1 MGPLYPRQLI
11 TILFTGYAGYYGLSL
26 VSGSYAVLFVSLAA
40 HFSQFLFLKFFEG
53 PHIERVYGEKKPLA
67 ARIPLRTAPYNAA
80 SAKEAA
86 TPGGSVPEAMV
97 GGIHEPSGVASP
109 KSADHVELEPATP
122 SQTDGTTSAS
132 SEDESQIEH
141 SIRQAKVQSIRDD
154 VRLRRQTDEPERK
167 VTNLHDLHHRLFQK
181 DTVVFKVI
189 SSIVSETRTRLTPAL
204 QNLDPLRA
212 NDFLLIVAVTYGIV
226 PFLMPSTGPK
236 TTLALFYLNALAWR
250 LIHSFGLGA
259 LLSAQS
265 DSKWMVRHY
274 LKHYVH
280 SHSSDA
286 VYAAFSNWKVIYN
299 TSLVMT
305 YLSFG
310 VLCWKCYAPLGRD
323 WTAGTDLLRHV
334 LGVLLVALHIWTATS
349 SYAVLGPF
357 GWLYGDFFIDEYPHQ
372 LYYTGIY
379 RFLNNP
385 ERSMGSAAFFG
396 LVLIS
401 GSKLAL
407 SMAIISHAAHWIFLS
422 HVENPHMTKVCE
434 NCSGA
439 KNLELTQSQLYGQ
452 AAVSR
457 DGGVT
462 KNIKSIA
469 ERNAGILRAAQSHPK
484 FKEMQAE
491 LERVHKDASAKFEDF
506 VSRSRPRFEGMIEDT
521 KMLLEKSRDRL
532 LIVKV
537 GDDIATID
545 RSKYALRIL
554 PSKATGQPNRFMLG
568 EPLSVEWTA
577 PKNHSRRDWIGIYLV
592 SRFGGPAAASE
603 SRLVT
608 RISSQGRWVGVAEDE
623 WEGDVHTGS
632 PAKADVGAE
641 PSSSS
646 SSSDLVKGIATFRQT
661 KLPWVCGTYELRYH
675 HDAKHNVLARSTPLE
690 IYVDQPSNPV
700 TLDNVYPLLGR
711 LVTNALDSQYTHA
724 PRSQTG
730 RPEATDVPSG
740 RATDSDPDDFT
751 LWDLSQAKRIAG
763 AIKQAFGI
771 EYTPQVIVAEAN
783 VRRLASDIVEA
794 RRLLEPDFRPEFS
807 LDQ

>member
-1 MGPLYPRQLI
+1 M
-11 TILFTGYAGYYGLSL
+11 
-26 VSGSYAVLFVSLAA
+26 
-40 HFSQFLFLKFFEG
+40 
-53 PHIERVYGEKKPLA
+53 
-67 ARIPLRTAPYNAA
+67 
-80 SAKEAA
+80 
-86 TPGGSVPEAMV
+86 
-97 GGIHEPSGVASP
+97 
-109 KSADHVELEPATP
+109 
-122 SQTDGTTSAS
+122 
-132 SEDESQIEH
+132 
-141 SIRQAKVQSIRDD
+141 
-154 VRLRRQTDEPERK
+154 
-167 VTNLHDLHHRLFQK
+167 
-181 DTVVFKVI
+181 
-189 SSIVSETRTRLTPAL
+189 
-204 QNLDPLRA
+204 
-212 NDFLLIVAVTYGIV
+212 
-226 PFLMPSTGPK
+226 
-236 TTLALFYLNALAWR
+236 
-250 LIHSFGLGA
+250 
-259 LLSAQS
+259 LLSN
-265 DSKWMVRHY
+265 K
-274 LKHYVH
+274 
-280 SHSSDA
+280 
-286 VYAAFSNWKVIYN
+286 
-299 TSLVMT
+299 
-305 YLSFG
+305 
-310 VLCWKCYAPLGRD
+310 
-323 WTAGTDLLRHV
+323 
-334 LGVLLVALHIWTATS
+334 
-349 SYAVLGPF
+349 
-357 GWLYGDFFIDEYPHQ
+357 
-372 LYYTGIY
+372 
-379 RFLNNP
+379 
-385 ERSMGSAAFFG
+385 
-396 LVLIS
+396 
-401 GSKLAL
+401 
-407 SMAIISHAAHWIFLS
+407 
-422 HVENPHMTKVCE
+422 
-434 NCSGA
+434 
-439 KNLELTQSQLYGQ
+439 LELTQSQLYGQ

-545 RSKYALRIL
+545 RSRYALRIL

-641 PSSSS
+641 ASSSSS
-646 SSSDLVKGIATFRQT
+646 SSSDLVKGITTFRQT